1 MLVLATL
8 AINMVRGCGQLPK
21 NEEEEEEEG
30 KKKKKKKKKK
40 EKKKARP
47 NPEDRR
53 SAKADARALPAAV
66 APAPAP
72 VPAPVPAPAPLP
84 LYADVA
90 AGRTPAPPL
99 HVLRLVCSYP
109 CQGPCGGIH
118 ARTDV
123 YVCSAMGPRPRV
135 SGPAVHRPRPR
146 PPMPA
151 RSRPSAH

>member
-21 NEEEEEEEG
+21 DEDEEEEEG
-30 KKKKKKKKKK
+30 KKKKKQKKKE

-47 NPEDRR
+47 NPNDRR
-53 SAKADARALPAAV
+53 RAKADARALPAAV

-72 VPAPVPAPAPLP
+72 VPAPAPLP

-90 AGRTPAPPL
+90 AGRAPAPPL
-99 HVLRLVCSYP
+99 HLLRLVCSYP

-118 ARTDV
+118 APTDV
-123 YVCSAMGPRPRV
+123 YVCSAMGPRPCA
-135 SGPAVHRPRPR
+135 SGPAARRPRPR
-146 PPMPA
+146 HRPTPA
-151 RSRPSAH
+151 QPRPSAH